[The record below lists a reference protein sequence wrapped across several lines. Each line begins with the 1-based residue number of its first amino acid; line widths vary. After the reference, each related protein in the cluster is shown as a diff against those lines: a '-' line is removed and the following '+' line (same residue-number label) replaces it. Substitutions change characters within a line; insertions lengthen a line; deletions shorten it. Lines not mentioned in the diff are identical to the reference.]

1 MVRPVPYLSSTT
13 GTCRRALEAYDR
25 IKGNSMNIAPISRG
39 NIGGRKKIAVVGAGI
54 SGASSAW
61 ALNPSADVTL
71 YEASPRPGGHTA
83 TVDVDYDGR
92 DVAVDTGFIVY
103 NEPNYPD
110 LTALFAH
117 LGIATHESNMG
128 FSLSLDGGR
137 LEWCGTSYR
146 SIFAQ
151 KRNFFSPSF
160 LWMLRE
166 ILRFNRQCV
175 ADRDAGLLGHATI
188 GEYLQER
195 RFSAGFR
202 DNYLIPM
209 AAAIWSTPRARML
222 DYPAETFI
230 GFFENHRLV
239 HDERPCWRTVT
250 GGAKNYLERLL
261 APLGDRLRP
270 SSPVKTIVR
279 DAFGVTVWAGDRPP
293 ERFDHI
299 IIAAHSDQALAMLGD
314 ASSVEEKILS
324 AIHYRPNRVILHR
337 DPRLMPKRRA
347 AWSAWNYLR
356 SAENGGEAEV
366 CVTYWMNRLQGIDEN
381 MPLFVS
387 LNPTIEPRD
396 ELVFGE
402 WSFEHPQFDVR
413 ALSAQTRLDEIQ
425 GVRLTHFA
433 GAWTGHGFHEDG
445 LRSGLDAAAALG
457 ATVPWRAAKEDE
469 PEYALAAE

>member
-1 MVRPVPYLSSTT
+1 
-13 GTCRRALEAYDR
+13 
-25 IKGNSMNIAPISRG
+25 MNIVPISRG
-39 NIGGRKKIAVVGAGI
+39 IAGGRRRIAVVGSGI
-54 SGASSAW
+54 SGASAAW
-61 ALNPSADVTL
+61 ALNSSADVTL
-71 YEASPRPGGHTA
+71 YEAAGRPGGHTA
-83 TVDVDYDGR
+83 TVDIDYQGKH
-92 DVAVDTGFIVY
+92 VAVDTGFIVY
-103 NEPNYPD
+103 NELNYPD
-110 LTALFAH
+110 ITALFAH
-117 LGIATHESNMG
+117 LGVATHRSDMG

-137 LEWCGTSYR
+137 LEWSASSYR
-146 SIFAQ
+146 AIFAQ

-175 ADRDAGLLGHATI
+175 ADRDTGLLGHATI

-222 DYPAETFI
+222 DYPAATFI
-230 GFFENHRLV
+230 SFFENHRLV
-239 HDERPCWRTVT
+239 HDKRPSWRTVT
-250 GGAKNYLERLL
+250 GGAKTYLDRLL
-261 APLGDRLRP
+261 APLGRRLRL
-270 SSPVKTIVR
+270 STPVHTIVR
-279 DAFGVTVWAGDRPP
+279 DSFGATVWAANQSP

-299 IIAAHSDQALAMLGD
+299 IVAAHSDQALAMLGD

-324 AIHYRPNRVILHR
+324 AIRYRPNRVILHR

-356 SAENGGEAEV
+356 SGENGGEAEV
-366 CVTYWMNRLQGIDEN
+366 CVTYWMNRLQGIDES

-387 LNPTIEPRD
+387 LNPTIEPRE

-402 WSFEHPQFDVR
+402 WSFEHPQFDSP
-413 ALSAQTRLDEIQ
+413 ALSAQSRLDDIQ

-445 LRSGLDAAAALG
+445 LRSGLDAAMALG
-457 ATVPWRAAKEDE
+457 AAVPWRGAKARE